1 MKSLSLIIA
10 FAGFCLA
17 AAQDNTMPPTMPP
30 RLINTEVPTD
40 PPTTID
46 LMAILNGDDDN
57 STAAANTTEVPP
69 TTTTTTPAPC
79 DINNDYYP
87 LIKDFTKSAVF
98 MELSENEQ
106 IFIYEMVA
114 SVEGCDMAGFVKPS
128 TVERIMR
135 MLLDLPIKYIT
146 MFVGFV
152 ATALTNE
159 GVVVPV

>member
-1 MKSLSLIIA
+1 
-10 FAGFCLA
+10 
-17 AAQDNTMPPTMPP
+17 
-30 RLINTEVPTD
+30 
-40 PPTTID
+40 
-46 LMAILNGDDDN
+46 MAVLNGDD
-57 STAAANTTEVPP
+57 ANATSAENATTTEAP
-69 TTTTTTPAPC
+69 TTTTTTTTTTPEPC
-79 DINNDYYP
+79 NINNDYYP

-114 SVEGCDMAGFVKPS
+114 SVEGCDMSGFVKPS

-135 MLLDLPIKYIT
+135 MLLDLPIRYIT

>member
-1 MKSLSLIIA
+1 
-10 FAGFCLA
+10 
-17 AAQDNTMPPTMPP
+17 
-30 RLINTEVPTD
+30 
-40 PPTTID
+40 
-46 LMAILNGDDDN
+46 MAILNGDDDN
-57 STAAANTTEVPP
+57 STTTTTTTPATTTTTTP
-69 TTTTTTPAPC
+69 TTTTTTPEPC

>member
-1 MKSLSLIIA
+1 MGIIA

-30 RLINTEVPTD
+30 RLINTDVPTD

-57 STAAANTTEVPP
+57 STAAANTTEVPATTTT
-69 TTTTTTPAPC
+69 TTTTTTPAPPTTTTPTPEPC

-98 MELSENEQ
+98 MELSENE
-106 IFIYEMVA
+106 
-114 SVEGCDMAGFVKPS
+114 
-128 TVERIMR
+128 
-135 MLLDLPIKYIT
+135 
-146 MFVGFV
+146 
-152 ATALTNE
+152 
-159 GVVVPV
+159 